1 MKKSL
6 LGLTFASLMF
16 SAGSAVAADYKIDK
30 EGQHAFVNFRIQ
42 HLGYSWLYGTFKDF
56 DGTFTFD
63 EKNPAADKVN
73 VTINTTSV
81 DTNHAERDKHLRSAD
96 FLNTAKYPQAT
107 FTSTSVKK
115 DGDKLDITGD
125 LTLNGVTKPVT
136 LEAKLI
142 GQGDD
147 PWGGK
152 RAGFEAEGKMNR
164 PGFPG
169 ECFICELRL
178 PDHRF
183 RWKHNKLFLL
193 LPVGYGPAFPA
204 IVDCYTSPP
213 T

>member
-1 MKKSL
+1 M
-6 LGLTFASLMF
+6 
-16 SAGSAVAADYKIDK
+16 
-30 EGQHAFVNFRIQ
+30 
-42 HLGYSWLYGTFKDF
+42 
-56 DGTFTFD
+56 
-63 EKNPAADKVN
+63 N

-115 DGDKLDITGD
+115 DGDDLDITGD

-152 RAGFEAEGKMNR
+152 RAGFEAEGK
-164 PGFPG
+164 
-169 ECFICELRL
+169 IKLKRL
-178 PDHRF
+178 QYQDRF
-183 RWKHNKLFLL
+183 RSSFSGSGSDYFSGRRTAEVRVKCCRM
-193 LPVGYGPAFPA
+193 AR
-204 IVDCYTSPP
+204 IRQ
-213 T
+213 